1 MGWRAELKRVR
12 GDRLARTIARAH
24 DDKLDRL
31 IAHSERQADLLDRL
45 LARQTQQDA
54 TIAELRTRVEA
65 LTPTASD
72 ATPSPSAGTS
82 DQDSWRTKAQV
93 GELGFHVHDTF
104 RQHDEQWWPVIDG
117 EWREMGFSPEGWR
130 DRTVVDV
137 GAGSRLR
144 SLWFEGASIIA
155 IEPLADQYMEQV
167 AWSDL
172 TRATEVYSVPGE
184 TFVPEVEGRADLV
197 VSINALDHGYDL
209 ATSIGNIGR
218 YLKPGATA
226 FVSFDMHDTVTDEMH
241 PMVVRHDDLVELFPR
256 IGLKLVRTAEHSRR
270 YHGATGPKARHYW
283 LQQA

>member
-1 MGWRAELKRVR
+1 MGWRDELKRVR
-12 GDRLARTIARAH
+12 GDRLASTIARRH

-31 IAHSERQADLLDRL
+31 ITHTERQRDLLDQL
-45 LARQTQQDA
+45 LARLEQQDT
-54 TIAELRTRVEA
+54 TISQLRTRLDA
-65 LTPTASD
+65 LAS
-72 ATPSPSAGTS
+72 AERPSPAPAAGTS

-117 EWREMGFSPEGWR
+117 EWREMGFSPEGWEG
-130 DRTVVDV
+130 RTVVDV

-155 IEPLADQYMEQV
+155 IEPLADQYMAQV

-172 TRATEVYSVPGE
+172 AKADEVYSVPGE

-241 PMVVRHDDLVELFPR
+241 PMVVRHDDLVRMFPT
-256 IGLKLVRTAEHSRR
+256 IGLKLTRTAEHSRR
-270 YHGATGPKARHYW
+270 YHGASGPKARHYW
-283 LQQA
+283 LQRA